1 MAEELFV
8 SLAQIYPPAR
18 LLTHPAQ
25 LAPYECDALTAM
37 RVRPRAVVLAETQ
50 DEVIETVRLCY
61 RLGVPFVARGSGTSL
76 SGGSLPIADGI
87 VIALNRLN
95 RILRLDPKARVAVVE
110 PGVINLDVSKA
121 AAPYNLYYAP
131 DPASQSVCTI
141 GGNVAFNSGGV
152 HCLKYGMTSN
162 HILGIKAVLADG
174 EVVTLG
180 GDSLEAAGPDLPG
193 FFVGNEGLFGIA
205 LEITLRLIARVET
218 YRTVLAA
225 YRSLEEAGN
234 AVSMIVASGL
244 LPGALEIM
252 DPLAIKAT
260 EEAAHAGYPLE
271 AGGLLIVELEGETVQ
286 VEADFAQLHEIIRQ
300 SGAYEI
306 RPARNDAERLLIWK
320 GRKGAFSAVGRLSP
334 QYVVQDG
341 VVPRS
346 HLGAALAEIQELS
359 EKYDLR
365 VANVFH
371 AGDGNLHPLILYD
384 ARVPGAFDRAEEMA
398 GHILD
403 MCIRLGGS
411 ITGEHGVGMEKRAHL
426 PAMYGE
432 TDMATMVRLRQAM
445 DPKEIA
451 NRGKMLA
458 VESGGWRVEG
468 GEGRAVSGEQGA
480 GSEGNLFG
488 AKAFPGVVEPETIA
502 EVEEAVRTHSQL
514 MMRGGGSKPGLSTPG
529 DGVTVLDMSGL
540 RGVVEYEPNEFVFTA
555 LAGTPV
561 AEVVAMLA
569 EHGQYLP
576 FDPPFAAA
584 GATLGGA
591 VASGLS
597 GPGRYRY
604 GGVRDFVIGVRFVDG
619 LGQLVRGGGKV
630 VKNAAG
636 FDLPKL
642 MVGSLG
648 RLGALVE
655 LSFKVF
661 PKPPAFATLRVDY
674 PSLAAAVEAMATL
687 VTKPLDI
694 EAVDLEPSS
703 TGASLYVRIGG
714 REDQLEPRMR
724 RLQGLLGDGEMLLG
738 DAEQSY
744 WQGIGEFQ
752 WVANGETLV
761 KTPLTAVQI
770 VAFDRKLADLDVRRR
785 YSVAGNVAWIALP
798 QGDQVAPLDEAL
810 KTLGLAGLAI
820 RGAVSGPLLGVRTSE
835 PFYRRVKQTLD
846 PQGRFLS
853 P

>member
-1 MAEELFV
+1 MADELFV
-8 SLAQIYPPAR
+8 SLALIYPPAR

-87 VIALNRLN
+87 VIGLNRLN

-359 EKYDLR
+359 KRFRPAGGQRLPRRRRQPAPVDSVRCPCTRR
-365 VANVFH
+365 VRPGR
-371 AGDGNLHPLILYD
+371 GDGRPHPGHVHPAGRLD
-384 ARVPGAFDRAEEMA
+384 HRRARGGYGKARPPAGHVRRDRHGHDGAACGGRWIRRRLRIGAKCSKLQVARSPGAER
-398 GHILD
+398 
-403 MCIRLGGS
+403 
-411 ITGEHGVGMEKRAHL
+411 
-426 PAMYGE
+426 
-432 TDMATMVRLRQAM
+432 
-445 DPKEIA
+445 
-451 NRGKMLA
+451 
-458 VESGGWRVEG
+458 SGGGTKSR
-468 GEGRAVSGEQGA
+468 
-480 GSEGNLFG
+480 SE
-488 AKAFPGVVEPETIA
+488 A
-502 EVEEAVRTHSQL
+502 
-514 MMRGGGSKPGLSTPG
+514 
-529 DGVTVLDMSGL
+529 
-540 RGVVEYEPNEFVFTA
+540 
-555 LAGTPV
+555 
-561 AEVVAMLA
+561 
-569 EHGQYLP
+569 
-576 FDPPFAAA
+576 
-584 GATLGGA
+584 
-591 VASGLS
+591 
-597 GPGRYRY
+597 
-604 GGVRDFVIGVRFVDG
+604 
-619 LGQLVRGGGKV
+619 
-630 VKNAAG
+630 
-636 FDLPKL
+636 
-642 MVGSLG
+642 
-648 RLGALVE
+648 
-655 LSFKVF
+655 
-661 PKPPAFATLRVDY
+661 
-674 PSLAAAVEAMATL
+674 
-687 VTKPLDI
+687 
-694 EAVDLEPSS
+694 
-703 TGASLYVRIGG
+703 
-714 REDQLEPRMR
+714 
-724 RLQGLLGDGEMLLG
+724 
-738 DAEQSY
+738 
-744 WQGIGEFQ
+744 
-752 WVANGETLV
+752 
-761 KTPLTAVQI
+761 
-770 VAFDRKLADLDVRRR
+770 
-785 YSVAGNVAWIALP
+785 
-798 QGDQVAPLDEAL
+798 
-810 KTLGLAGLAI
+810 
-820 RGAVSGPLLGVRTSE
+820 
-835 PFYRRVKQTLD
+835 
-846 PQGRFLS
+846 
-853 P
+853 